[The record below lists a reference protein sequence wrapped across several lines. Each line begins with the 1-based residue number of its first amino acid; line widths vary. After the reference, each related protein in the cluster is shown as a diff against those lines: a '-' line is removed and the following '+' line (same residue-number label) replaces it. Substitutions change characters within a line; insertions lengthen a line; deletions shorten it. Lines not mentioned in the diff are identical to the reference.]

1 MVCSAIEKVKM
12 FLTVSVIHGKLLLE
26 RRFQMLAK
34 LTRGNQFTIPKLI
47 VRKAQLQAGRD
58 YLEVVYFNGVI
69 VLKPVDVEERIPPES
84 YEKFLKDVLTIRPG
98 DVVADE
104 RTADNVL
111 KRRIKKR

>member
-1 MVCSAIEKVKM
+1 
-12 FLTVSVIHGKLLLE
+12 
-26 RRFQMLAK
+26 MLAK
-34 LTRGNQFTIPKLI
+34 LTRGNQLTIPKEI
-47 VRKAQLQAGRD
+47 VDRIHLQAGRD
-58 YLEVVYFNGVI
+58 YLDVTYLHGAI

-104 RTADNVL
+104 RTADDVL